1 MTSEE
6 VAKLTEKS
14 NDYWLNEKLGV
25 ETWTSSEEIPGKAGI
40 VSVTFDTGLRTI
52 KEQQNLYKT
61 LMKNGIDVYVCSASY
76 IDVVRICNKS

>member
-25 ETWTSSEEIPGKAGI
+25 ETWTSSEEIPEKQELFLLHLI
-40 VSVTFDTGLRTI
+40 QD
-52 KEQQNLYKT
+52 
-61 LMKNGIDVYVCSASY
+61 
-76 IDVVRICNKS
+76 